1 MNHWLVEANYADDIL
16 DRNIADGRI
25 PISMRPRLLKSHME
39 IETIKGLLSEN
50 DLSQT
55 QNIVLIHLSD
65 GNSNEKR
72 FVDEVISLTGKPVFA
87 ANKGLVIN
95 VSRIPY

>member
-39 IETIKGLLSEN
+39 IETIKGLLSEI

-55 QNIVLIHLSD
+55 QNIVLIYLSD

>member
-1 MNHWLVEANYADDIL
+1 
-16 DRNIADGRI
+16 
-25 PISMRPRLLKSHME
+25 MRPRLLKSHME

-55 QNIVLIHLSD
+55 QNIVLIYLSD